1 MTLQEAAADLVLTGG
16 RPERMPDQAVAWMTE
31 GYDSPALIE
40 LAGLNRNDDV
50 NDLRTLYDRTLR
62 ELGVEPPSHLEA
74 AQIIIS
80 AYATD
85 VVEGRLSPIE
95 GAQQI
100 LKVHNSVNVESEQY
114 VGETLGLARLLGA
127 YYQLED
133 FMTGSPEFEKLTR
146 DLLVECRILAGDRPD
161 ANA

>member
-1 MTLQEAAADLVLTGG
+1 MPVLRRRIASLTGFLALARRQSYHVIRHELLKVPMTLQEAAADLVLTGG

-85 VVEGRLSPIE
+85 VVEGRLDVTP
-95 GAQQI
+95 G
-100 LKVHNSVNVESEQY
+100 
-114 VGETLGLARLLGA
+114 T
-127 YYQLED
+127 
-133 FMTGSPEFEKLTR
+133 
-146 DLLVECRILAGDRPD
+146 
-161 ANA
+161 